1 MNISPQGLELLM
13 AREGK
18 RNAVYLDSVGVP
30 TVGYGHT
37 GPEVHLGDTWTDIQ
51 IEEAFAKDL
60 DEFEKAIN
68 QNVRVAL
75 TQSQFDA
82 LVSFAYNVG
91 AGASTRAFESSTML
105 RYINAGEMGAAAL
118 EFNRW
123 HIPPEITSRRNAE
136 REQFKGTQFAA
147 RID

>member
-1 MNISPQGLELLM
+1 MALSISPQGLELLM
-13 AREGK
+13 GREGK
-18 RNAVYLDSVGVP
+18 RNAVYRDSVGVP

-37 GPEVHLGDTWTDIQ
+37 GPDVVMGDTWSDVR
-51 IEEAFAKDL
+51 IEEAFARDL
-60 DEFEKAIN
+60 QRFEDAIN
-68 QNVRVAL
+68 NSVQKPL
-75 TQSQFDA
+75 TQNQFDA

-91 AGASTRAFESSTML
+91 VRAFESSTML
-105 RYINAGEMGAAAL
+105 RYISAGEMGAAAL

>member
-1 MNISPQGLELLM
+1 MG
-13 AREGK
+13 REGK

-51 IEEAFAKDL
+51 VEEAFAKDL
-60 DEFEKAIN
+60 DEFETAIN

-91 AGASTRAFESSTML
+91 VRAFESSTML

-123 HIPPEITSRRNAE
+123 HIPPEITARRNAE
-136 REQFKGTQFAA
+136 KAQFMGTAFEA
-147 RID
+147 RIP